1 MPEDPDFA
9 GDPEQA
15 QGGEELVHRPID
27 SARWAAGA
35 PAWSV
40 RTSSPPVSRSS
51 SRSCPFAF
59 SALPS
64 SPPVSRLFSPARIS
78 RPSSLRSEEHT
89 SALQSLMRISY
100 AVLGLKKKNKKTTHI
115 QKHIINH

>member
-27 SARWAAGA
+27 SAWRAAGA
-35 PAWSV
+35 PAWLV

-78 RPSSLRSEEHT
+78 RPSSLPPACACGRWPPCRSEEHT
-89 SALQSLMRISY
+89 SELHSLISISY
-100 AVLGLKKKNKKTTHI
+100 AVFCL
-115 QKHIINH
+115 